1 MGLDYILYNGNEAFY
16 ALIGQNSFKPFTY
29 GIHPEDVEE
38 FIAVSEALKEGES
51 AVLAI
56 RYQGYYEGKYQ
67 LYEVTITHNVAAT
80 GEIVGYCVKLIN
92 FIMLKNVY
100 RRNTSNVRK
109 YRTFMSMIS
118 VYYYEYDMKKNFFKV
133 YIYIYE
139 RSYVLVCEDFDDWYE
154 RMLKESVRSEKDR
167 ASLDKFAKSLKNG
180 KADFTIHLWGSFFS
194 KDNAAEELICTGKT
208 VNMFDGD
215 YVFGVIRNVEGYI
228 DRNRAYY
235 FTEAGKDPATGLLNK
250 RAAKEFSKDLLSD
263 GSGSRRYMLVIDVDD
278 FKNFND
284 SYGHIF
290 GDDVILKVSRVLANT
305 VNLRGIVGRIG
316 GDEFYVLTENIDSEK
331 DLRVLLKTI
340 SKNLFYAYENEKE
353 GVHIST
359 SIGVSC
365 YPDDGTTYDEL
376 FKKADKALY
385 IAKEKGKSRFII
397 YDEEK
402 HGAISDGEA
411 EAEKFKPA
419 LKAELCA
426 DVVSKLAIKLAS
438 EGASAVCDII
448 ETVCDVFDIGGVR
461 IVSAEGEVL
470 HYFGDGARIA
480 SAAEGDYSFLDLEE
494 YKKLY
499 SDASVYAVNN
509 VQNIEK
515 FSKATSDAMLEM
527 NIVSFLHV
535 AYPTINE
542 PAAFMFFDI
551 FKGLR
556 KWSEEDKNF
565 LMILGRLLL
574 DAILKDKKR

>member
-1 MGLDYILYNGNEAFY
+1 MGPDYILYNGNEAFY
-16 ALIGQNSFKPFTY
+16 TLIGQNSFKPFTY

-38 FIAVSEALKEGES
+38 FTAACESLKEGET

-56 RYQGYYEGKYQ
+56 RYHGYYEGKYQ
-67 LYEVTITHNVAAT
+67 LYEVTISHNVAAS
-80 GEIVGYCVKLIN
+80 GEIVGYYVKLLN
-92 FIMLKNVY
+92 LIMLKNVY
-100 RRNTSNVRK
+100 KRNTNNVRK
-109 YRTFMSMIS
+109 YRTFMSMLS
-118 VYYYEYDMKKNFFKV
+118 VYYYEYDMRKNFFKV

-139 RSYVLVCEDFDDWYE
+139 KSYVLVCEDFDVWYE
-154 RMLKESVRSEKDR
+154 RMLRDSVRSEKDR
-167 ASLDKFAKSLKNG
+167 ASLDKFAKALKNG

-208 VNMFDGD
+208 ASLHDGES
-215 YVFGVIRNVEGYI
+215 VFGVIRNVEGYI

-250 RAAKEFSKDLLSD
+250 RAAKEFSKDLLSE
-263 GSGSRRYMLVIDVDD
+263 GAEGRRYMLVIDVDD

-290 GDDVILKVSRVLANT
+290 GDDVILKVARVLSGT

-353 GVHIST
+353 DVHIST
-359 SIGVSC
+359 SIGVAC

-376 FKKADKALY
+376 FKRADKALY

-402 HGAISDGEA
+402 HGAVSDDEA
-411 EAEKFKPA
+411 ESEKFKPA
-419 LKAELCA
+419 LKAEMCA
-426 DVVSKLAIKLAS
+426 GVVSELAIKLGR
-438 EGASAVCDII
+438 EGVSAVSDIV
-448 ETVCDVFDIGGVR
+448 ETIRDIFDIEGVR
-461 IVSAEGEVL
+461 IVSSEGRL
-470 HYFGDGARIA
+470 LYSFGGSGKA
-480 SAAEGDYSFLDLEE
+480 SRGGYSFLELDE

-499 SDASVYAVNN
+499 SDMSVYAENN

-515 FSKATSDAMLEM
+515 FSKVTSDAMVEM
-527 NIVSFLHV
+527 NIVSFLHI
-535 AYPTINE
+535 AYC
-542 PAAFMFFDI
+542 
-551 FKGLR
+551 
-556 KWSEEDKNF
+556 
-565 LMILGRLLL
+565 
-574 DAILKDKKR
+574 KRTGGIYLF